1 MLYRTPLCLLL
12 ALAAFCATA
21 QAPVRTGRDYAVFF
35 PVNHLQYRP
44 DITAQHRDRMPADH
58 RYSG

>member
-12 ALAAFCATA
+12 ALAALCATA
-21 QAPVRTGRDYAVFF
+21 QAPVRTDRDYAVFF

-44 DITAQHRDRMPADH
+44 DITAQYRD
-58 RYSG
+58 